1 MKIKVRNLMIF
12 ILCLQVALVLTNL
25 DKIGAC
31 VSILRQ
37 IVSFICLFFI
47 PGFLLLHLVKVKNTV
62 DNVETILY
70 SLGLSLF
77 FIIALGT
84 LVNFIYPLVGFYPF
98 SKQLIIITFTVA
110 ISTLC
115 IIFWKYGNKGDIEM
129 TANHFSHVT
138 LLLSLLPFLAILG
151 TFYLYYFS
159 SNNLILLLFL
169 FVSIIPLIVSIKG
182 LPKDIYPLAIW
193 LIALSLVFYNSLFG
207 HYMRPTDNICEF
219 YLLQNV
225 LHNGIWDITIPN
237 GINAMPGVMVTL
249 PIYSLISGLSLV
261 HIYKI
266 VVPLLSSFIPLG
278 LYKAYEKKFGN
289 KIAFLSS
296 FFFLSMFNFFTWSS
310 ITMKMVSSGIFLSLL
325 ILLIV
330 DNEIDIRNR
339 KILGFFFAFS
349 LIGSH
354 YGTSYIFMFALLTSL
369 IILIIASKLIG
380 IVQKCYYI
388 APNFIALYIT
398 LVISWYMY
406 TAGAVSFKAIVLI
419 GHDFVNSITT
429 EFLFPKGFYTT
440 QILVSKLPEYLEI
453 IKYLYMVSFVLMCIG
468 VASALWDTL
477 RERKMDEYMLFSI
490 SFLFLLLV
498 THVAGGTQYGGG
510 RAWTISGYFLAPF
523 VVIGCIN
530 FLKILKV
537 ISSFDWDIIKN
548 GTKIAGI
555 FLCVFFLF
563 NSGFA
568 AEVIWNYNI
577 GASVYVSAPRITK
590 VGSVE
595 EKEYLYRAY
604 LSDTDVRSSKWLNE
618 NVREGMI
625 FTDGHGYYPLYL
637 VGLTRHSERVGKPIV
652 FDLTD
657 KVKFSKNSYVYLT
670 KFVTE
675 TRKIQRTY
683 SKMHF
688 FPNFFDIGRISGQ
701 LNSANKI
708 YTNGRSEIYYR

>member
-1 MKIKVRNLMIF
+1 M
-12 ILCLQVALVLTNL
+12 ALVLTNL

-31 VSILRQ
+31 VLILRQ

-47 PGFLLLHLVKVKNTV
+47 PGFLLLHLFKVKNTV

-70 SLGLSLF
+70 SLGLSFF
-77 FIIALGT
+77 FIISLGT
-84 LVNFIYPLVGFYPF
+84 LINFIHPLVGFYPF
-98 SKQLIIITFTVA
+98 SKQSIIITSAVA
-110 ISTLC
+110 ISILC
-115 IIFWKYGNKGDIEM
+115 IIFWKYGNKRDIEI
-129 TANHFSHVT
+129 TANFNYVT
-138 LLLSLLPFLAILG
+138 LFLSLLPFLAILG

-159 SNNLILLLFL
+159 SNHLILFL
-169 FVSIIPLIVSIKG
+169 FLFTSITPLIVAIKG
-182 LPKDIYPLAIW
+182 LPKDVYPLAIW

-225 LHNGIWDITIPN
+225 LHNGIWDITIPDE
-237 GINAMPGVMVTL
+237 INAMPGVMVTL

-266 VVPLLSSFIPLG
+266 VVPLLSSFIPVG
-278 LYKAYEKKFGN
+278 LYKTYEKKFGN

-330 DNEIDIRNR
+330 DDEIDIRNR
-339 KILGFFFAFS
+339 KILELFFAFS

-354 YGTSYIFMFALLTSL
+354 YGTSYIFMFALIACL
-369 IILIIASKLIG
+369 IILIIASRLTG
-380 IVQKCYYI
+380 IDRKCCYI
-388 APNFIALYIT
+388 APNFVVFYIT

-406 TAGAVSFKAIVLI
+406 TARAVSFEAIVLI
-419 GHDFVNSITT
+419 GRNFVNSLTA
-429 EFLFPKGFYTT
+429 EFIFPKRFYTT
-440 QILVSKLPEYLEI
+440 QILLSKLPEYLEI
-453 IKYLYMVSFVLMCIG
+453 TKYLYIVSFALMCIG

-477 RERKMDEYMLFSI
+477 RERKIDEYMLLSI
-490 SFLFLLLV
+490 SFLFFLLV
-498 THVAGGTQYGGG
+498 SHVAGGTQYGGG
-510 RAWTISGYFLAPF
+510 RAWVISGYFLAPF

-530 FLKILKV
+530 FLKILKIV
-537 ISSFDWDIIKN
+537 SNFDLDIIKN

-577 GASVYVSAPRITK
+577 GASIYVSAPRITK
-590 VGSVE
+590 VGSIE
-595 EKEYLYRAY
+595 EKEYFYRVY
-604 LSDTDVRSSKWLNE
+604 LSDTNIYSSKWLSE
-618 NVREGMI
+618 NMGEGMI
-625 FTDGHGYYPLYL
+625 FTGAHGYYLLYL
-637 VGLTRHSERVGKPIV
+637 VGLTRHSEGVGKPIV

-657 KVKFSKNSYVYLT
+657 KAKFSRNSYVYLT
-670 KFVTE
+670 KFTTE
-675 TRKIQRTY
+675 TGKIQRIY

-688 FPNFFDIGRISGQ
+688 FPNFFDIGRIFEQ

-708 YTNGRSEIYYR
+708 YTNGGSEIYYR